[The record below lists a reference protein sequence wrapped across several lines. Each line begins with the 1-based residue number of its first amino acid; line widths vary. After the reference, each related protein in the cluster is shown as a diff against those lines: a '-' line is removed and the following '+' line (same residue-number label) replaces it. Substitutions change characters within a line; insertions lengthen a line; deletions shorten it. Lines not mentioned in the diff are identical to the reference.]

1 MVRNELNCEHSWDEP
16 ERASWQ
22 EGRME
27 GRLQVKRRKDE
38 VGGEAEQEEGRHEHS
53 RDSKGSLQTSP
64 VAQWL
69 GICLA
74 MQGMQVQ
81 SLVREPGSNMGQGN

>member
-1 MVRNELNCEHSWDEP
+1 MVSKSLTRDYSWDEP

-38 VGGEAEQEEGRHEHS
+38 VGGEAEQEEGRQEHS
-53 RDSKGSLQTSP
+53 RDSKGSLQTSQ
-64 VAQWL
+64 VA
-69 GICLA
+69 
-74 MQGMQVQ
+74 
-81 SLVREPGSNMGQGN
+81 

>member
-1 MVRNELNCEHSWDEP
+1 M
-16 ERASWQ
+16 
-22 EGRME
+22 
-27 GRLQVKRRKDE
+27 KKRKDK
-38 VGGEAEQEEGRHEHS
+38 VGGEAEQEEGCQEHS
-53 RDSKGSLQTSP
+53 RDSKGSLQTSL

-81 SLVREPGSNMGQGN
+81 SLVREPGSNRWQGN

>member
-38 VGGEAEQEEGRHEHS
+38 VGGEAEQEEGKNRASEHHQAAGNI
-53 RDSKGSLQTSP
+53 KL
-64 VAQWL
+64 
-69 GICLA
+69 
-74 MQGMQVQ
+74 
-81 SLVREPGSNMGQGN
+81 EPSYLRASC